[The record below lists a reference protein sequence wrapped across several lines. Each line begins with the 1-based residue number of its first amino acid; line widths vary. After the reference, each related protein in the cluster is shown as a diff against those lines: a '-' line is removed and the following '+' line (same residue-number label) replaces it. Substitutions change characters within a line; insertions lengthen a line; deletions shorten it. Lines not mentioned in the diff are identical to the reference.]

1 MATITVSN
9 TGGNWNATGT
19 WVGGVVPLST
29 DTVAFTATSGNLTVN
44 VASTCAGFDMTNYS
58 AGKTITFTSTL
69 TINGPWNLG
78 SGAYIQA
85 GAGGVIMGASGTI
98 TSNGVTWSRTLT
110 LQGTSQTYTLA
121 GDITTSGLLT
131 FSPSTAMAFVGA
143 YNINVLGG
151 LTVSGPSG
159 TISGAST
166 PIIIKG
172 GTWNHTVASYI
183 NNNVTINP
191 STTVILGANQF
202 FAVGTLTY
210 TAGAGSV
217 TTGIGTLS
225 INANCTLNT
234 NVMVWNNITL
244 SATNQTFTLGSD
256 LNVGGLLTLSPS
268 TAMAFVGAYNINV
281 LGGLTVSGVSTAVIS
296 GASTP
301 IIIKG
306 GTWNHVLATYI
317 NNNVT
322 INPTTTVTLG
332 ANIFYAV
339 GTLTYSS
346 SGGGSFVPTGN
357 TLTCNNSVTFNTSGI
372 TFNNVT
378 INGASTVT
386 LSSAF
391 SCNTL
396 QLNNYAV
403 TFAGGYGFSV
413 GSLVGSGISGKTI
426 TLVSSNTYS
435 ISTAFTFNTGT
446 SAAHNVFKS
455 STGGVKAILT
465 LQNGASQDLSFV
477 DFTDIDASLGKT
489 LCTYKGTI
497 ATSDN
502 IRLLPTDFI
511 TVSY

>member
-1 MATITVSN
+1 MSTITVSN

-44 VASTCAGFDMTNYS
+44 VASICAGFDMTNYS
-58 AGKTITFTSTL
+58 AGKTITFTSAL
-69 TINGPWNLG
+69 TVNGSFNMG
-78 SGAYIQA
+78 SGSYTQA
-85 GAGGVIMGASGTI
+85 GASGIIMGASGTI
-98 TSNGVTWSRTLT
+98 TSNGVTWSRTLNFT
-110 LQGTSQTYTLA
+110 GTSQTYTLA

-131 FSPSTAMAFVGA
+131 FSPTTTMTFAGA
-143 YNINVLGG
+143 YNINVL
-151 LTVSGPSG
+151 
-159 TISGAST
+159 A
-166 PIIIKG
+166 
-172 GTWNHTVASYI
+172 
-183 NNNVTINP
+183 
-191 STTVILGANQF
+191 
-202 FAVGTLTY
+202 
-210 TAGAGSV
+210 
-217 TTGIGTLS
+217 
-225 INANCTLNT
+225 
-234 NVMVWNNITL
+234 
-244 SATNQTFTLGSD
+244 
-256 LNVGGLLTLSPS
+256 
-268 TAMAFVGAYNINV
+268 
-281 LGGLTVSGVSTAVIS
+281 GLTVSGVSNAVIS
-296 GASTP
+296 GTSTA

-322 INPTTTVTLG
+322 INPTTTITLG

-346 SGGGSFVPTGN
+346 SGGGTLITTAS
-357 TLTCNNSVTFNTSGI
+357 TLTCNNSVTFATNGMTW
-372 TFNNVT
+372 NNVT

-396 QLNNYAV
+396 QLNNYSI
-403 TFAGGYGFSV
+403 TFAGSYGFSV

-426 TLVSSNTYS
+426 TLVSGNTYT
-435 ISTAFTFNTGT
+435 IGSTAFTFNTGT

-477 DFTDIDASLGKT
+477 DFTDIDASLGKI
-489 LCTYKGTI
+489 LCTYKGTLSN
-497 ATSDN
+497 TNN